1 MSNSQ
6 HLIQTR
12 SPHRTV
18 PGPVLLPVVLAALAA
33 VVVAGPVAAVE
44 SRTFTE
50 SFPADRAVRLA
61 NLAGTVDLLP
71 GSGDRVRVEATVYAE
86 GDSAAETR
94 RLLDG
99 MGWRESRHVLGE
111 AGWALSYPIDDYR
124 GFAYP
129 GSGRGIGTTLFGWLS
144 SSRSTIRYEG
154 ERVRVVG
161 RRSGSFP
168 ILYADLKVTMP
179 AGAELVIRNGV
190 GTVEGGDLDGD
201 LVVDTG
207 SGDVRLASFSGDLL
221 VDTGSGDVDLGP
233 VDGSLSVDTGS
244 GDVDVQRLGGEATV
258 DTGSGH
264 IRLRDVDSDRLH
276 LDTGSGDIEVLG
288 GRAGNAVA
296 DTGSGDIRFEGVEVV
311 RFEGDTG
318 SGDVDLMG
326 SLARAEKVVI
336 DTGSGDV
343 TIYGG
348 PSASFELTTDL
359 GSGDLTVR
367 YDDAELR
374 REDRELVGA
383 RRGDGRTRIHVD
395 TGSGDC
401 VISPGR

>member
-1 MSNSQ
+1 MSNCL
-6 HLIQTR
+6 HRIELA
-12 SPHRTV
+12 SPHRTAF
-18 PGPVLLPVVLAALAA
+18 GAALLLAVVAA
-33 VVVAGPVAAVE
+33 VMVVSPAAAVE

-50 SFPADRAVRLA
+50 SFPAHQAVRLA
-61 NLAGTVDLLP
+61 NLAGTVELVA
-71 GSGDRVRVEATVYAE
+71 GAGNRVQVEATVYAQ
-86 GDSAAETR
+86 GDSVAETR

-99 MGWRESRHVLGE
+99 MEWRESRHVLGE

-129 GSGRGIGTTLFGWLS
+129 GSGRGVGTTLFGWLS
-144 SSRSTIRYEG
+144 SSQSTIRYEG

-168 ILYADLKVTMP
+168 ILYADLKISMP
-179 AGAELVIRNGV
+179 TGIELVIRNGV
-190 GTVEGGDLDGD
+190 GSVEGGDLDGD

-207 SGDVRLASFSGDLL
+207 SGDVSLASFSGELL

-244 GDVDVQRLGGEATV
+244 GDVDVERLVGSAEV

-264 IRLRDVDSDRLH
+264 IRLRAVDSDRLH
-276 LDTGSGDIEVLG
+276 LDTGSGGIEVLG
-288 GRAGNAVA
+288 GRAGNVVA

-326 SLARAEKVVI
+326 SLVRAEKVVI

-348 PSASFELTTDL
+348 ASASFELTTDL

-374 REDRELVGA
+374 RKNRELVGA